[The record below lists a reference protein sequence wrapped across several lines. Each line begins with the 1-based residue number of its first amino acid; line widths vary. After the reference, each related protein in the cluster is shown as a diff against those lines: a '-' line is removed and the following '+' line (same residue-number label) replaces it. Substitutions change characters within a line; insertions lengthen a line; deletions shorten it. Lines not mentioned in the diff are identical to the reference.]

1 MTVAPKDLRNEVL
14 PALKNAEG
22 LADDLMRYVFAG
34 LDAVAKEA
42 KAATPAAATTGK
54 RR

>member
-1 MTVAPKDLRNEVL
+1 LRNEVL

-42 KAATPAAATTGK
+42 KAGAPAAATAGK